1 MSAVVRLV
9 DHRGPSPEQDDCPA
23 AALPP
28 ARLLGAL
35 ARRIA
40 ESLPTEEAPATAGGT
55 GGAVLLHLDDLLADE
70 AGEIVLR
77 HGGSESSVVVLSPE
91 PVLELGRA
99 VPHITAAGENVSGC
113 RYARFANGLVLYYAP
128 DLRLEIVHATA
139 DDA

>member
-9 DHRGPSPEQDDCPA
+9 DHRRPAPEGDRPATATPS
-23 AALPP
+23 
-28 ARLLGAL
+28 ARLLAAL
-35 ARRIA
+35 ARRIVD
-40 ESLPTEEAPATAGGT
+40 SLPADETAAASDGT
-55 GGAVLLHLDDLLADE
+55 GSVVFLYLEDLLADE

-77 HGGSESSVVVLSPE
+77 HGGSESSVVLLSPE
-91 PVLELGRA
+91 LVVELGRA

-113 RYARFANGLVLYYAP
+113 RYVRFANGLVLYYSP